1 MARADDEERAQWV
14 TAYARLG
21 SHIQVGCVFGRDADT
36 VKRHLIAAGVFVPKD
51 KASIQRG
58 RRRTIASEVGVDV
71 VRKSQRRGKSA
82 AEKG

>member
-21 SHIQVGCVFGRDADT
+21 SHIQVGCVFGRCSDT
-36 VKRHLIAAGVFVPKD
+36 IKRHLIEVGVFVAKD

-71 VRKSQRRGKSA
+71 VRKSQRERKNA
-82 AEKG
+82 AK

>member
-36 VKRHLIAAGVFVPKD
+36 VKRHLIEVGVFVPKD
-51 KASIQRG
+51 KASI
-58 RRRTIASEVGVDV
+58 RRFWRQTITSEVGVDV
-71 VRKSQRRGKSA
+71 ARKSAGKKRG
-82 AEKG
+82 

>member
-21 SHIQVGCVFGRDADT
+21 SHIQVGCVFGRCSDT
-36 VKRHLIAAGVFVPKD
+36 VKRHLIEVGVFVAKD

-71 VRKSQRRGKSA
+71 VRKSARKKRG
-82 AEKG
+82 

>member
-36 VKRHLIAAGVFVPKD
+36 VKRHLIEVGVFVVKD
-51 KASIQRG
+51 KASIQRE
-58 RRRTIASEVGVDV
+58 RRRTIASEVAVDV
-71 VRKSQRRGKSA
+71 ARKSAPKKKRG
-82 AEKG
+82 

>member
-21 SHIQVGCVFGRDADT
+21 SHIQVGCVFGRCSDT
-36 VKRHLIAAGVFVPKD
+36 IKRHLIEVGVFVAKD

-71 VRKSQRRGKSA
+71 VRKSARKKRG
-82 AEKG
+82 

>member
-36 VKRHLIAAGVFVPKD
+36 VKRHLIEVGVFVVKD

-71 VRKSQRRGKSA
+71 VRKSARKKRG
-82 AEKG
+82 

>member
-21 SHIQVGCVFGRDADT
+21 SHIQVGCVFGRCSDT
-36 VKRHLIAAGVFVPKD
+36 VKRHLIEVGVFVVKD
-51 KASIQRG
+51 KASIQRE

-71 VRKSQRRGKSA
+71 VRKSQRRVKSA
-82 AEKG
+82 AK